1 MAGNELLSLLE
12 YVEQER
18 GIGRDELIDALEK
31 SLASAGRKSIEYG
44 KEIRVKVNRHTGLIN
59 AYVDFEVSEGPT
71 CGDYMNIE
79 EAQKIDPN
87 AKVGDIVS
95 KDIPKSDFGRIAAQT
110 ARQTM
115 LQQLKKAEKARV
127 YEDFKD
133 SIGQIVSGVVRRFE
147 TGNVI
152 LDFQKAEGIIS
163 VKDKIPGDNFIAGER
178 VNALLAE
185 INTLGSGPSLILTR
199 TSRTFL
205 KKLFEREVSEVADG
219 TVEIK
224 GIARD
229 PGSRSKVS
237 VISHNQRVDP
247 IGACIGLRGSRVKN
261 IMAEIGGERI
271 DIIRFDENINQY
283 IANALQP
290 AIPGK
295 VEFDE
300 ENKTANVFVD
310 KEQIKLAIGKNWQNA
325 RLAGQLLGIRV
336 NILPEEETESVFEK
350 QLNEAVKALAESL
363 SIQEDMAK
371 ILASNGFITIEG
383 LKSVEKND
391 LLAIDGLTEE
401 TVDNI
406 MKALGKT
413 V

>member
-1 MAGNELLSLLE
+1 MAANELLSLLE

-18 GIGRDELIDALEK
+18 GISRNELIDALEK

-71 CGDYMNIE
+71 QGDYINIE
-79 EAQKIDPN
+79 EARAISPSV
-87 AKVGDIVS
+87 KVGDIVS

-115 LQQLKKAEKARV
+115 LQHLKKAEKARV
-127 YEDFKD
+127 YEDFKE
-133 SIGQIVSGVVRRFE
+133 SLNQIVSGVVRRFE
-147 TGNVI
+147 AGNVI

-163 VKDKIPGDNFIAGER
+163 TQDKIPGDNFIMGER

-185 INTLGSGPSLILTR
+185 INTSGSGPSLIL
-199 TSRTFL
+199 SRTNKGFL
-205 KKLFEREVSEVADG
+205 KKLFEREVSEIADG

-229 PGSRSKVS
+229 PGSRAKVS

-261 IMAEIGGERI
+261 ITAELGGERI
-271 DIIRFDENINQY
+271 DIVRYDEDITKY

-290 AIPGK
+290 AVPAK
-295 VEFDE
+295 VDYDDY
-300 ENKTANVFVD
+300 NKTANTYVD

-325 RLAGQLLGIRV
+325 RLVGQLIGIRV
-336 NILPEEETESVFEK
+336 NVLPVEEAVTVFEK
-350 QLNEAVKALAESL
+350 QLNEAVKSLAEAL
-363 SIQEDMAK
+363 SINEDVAK
-371 ILASNGFITIEG
+371 ILTNNGFITIEG
-383 LKSVEKND
+383 LKTVEKND
-391 LLAIDGLTEE
+391 LLALEGLSEE
-401 TVDNI
+401 TVDSI
-406 MKALGKT
+406 LKSLGKT

>member
-18 GIGRDELIDALEK
+18 GISREELIDALEK
-31 SLASAGRKSIEYG
+31 SLASAARKSIEYG
-44 KEIRVKVNRHTGLIN
+44 KEIRVKVNKLTGLIN

-71 CGDYMNIE
+71 IVVYINID
-79 EAQKIDPN
+79 EAKKIRDD
-87 AKVGDIVS
+87 AKIGDIVS
-95 KDIPKSDFGRIAAQT
+95 KDIPKNDFGRIAAQT

-133 SIGQIVSGVVRRFE
+133 SIGQIVSGVVRRFDA
-147 TGNVI
+147 GNVI

-163 VKDKIPGDNFIAGER
+163 IKDKIPGDNFIAGER

-185 INTLGSGPSLILTR
+185 INTSGSGPSLILTSTGR
-199 TSRTFL
+199 NFL
-205 KKLFEREVSEVADG
+205 RRLFEREITEIADG

-229 PGSRSKVS
+229 PGSRAKVS
-237 VISHNQRVDP
+237 VMSHNQRVDP

-271 DIIRFDENINQY
+271 DIVRYDENIEQY
-283 IANALQP
+283 IINAMQP
-290 AIPGK
+290 AVPSS
-295 VEFDE
+295 VDYDAD
-300 ENKTANVFVD
+300 NKIANIYVN

-325 RLAGQLLGIRV
+325 KLAGHLIGTKV
-336 NILPEEETESVFEK
+336 NILPEEETETQFEK
-350 QLNEAVKALAESL
+350 QINEAVKTLAAEL
-363 SIQEDMAK
+363 SIQEDTAR
-371 ILASNGFITIEG
+371 ILVSNGYLNAEG
-383 LKSVEKND
+383 IKGAEKSD
-391 LLAIDGLTEE
+391 LLAIEGINEE
-401 TVDNI
+401 IVDSI
-406 MKALGKT
+406 FKKLGKNI
-413 V
+413 